1 MHRTHHTWRAQT
13 LTRCGAVRQGGGV
26 LSPQK
31 PEVYYKEDGPE
42 PPSDGR
48 LLPVIYNPLSS
59 AGVLSNAD
67 DKKQIIGKVHLRSG
81 AAEEEE
87 EEAAAAEEEEAEG
100 GSQKLGVHKRSVPEL
115 ACALA
120 CAVACALACAL
131 AFGTLPGRSVW

>member
-1 MHRTHHTWRAQT
+1 M
-13 LTRCGAVRQGGGV
+13 
-26 LSPQK
+26 LSPQG

-87 EEAAAAEEEEAEG
+87 EEAAAAAAEEEAEG

-120 CAVACALACAL
+120 CAL